1 MEHME
6 HILPDSITKLERCL
20 PRPPKQDV
28 PMTENFTVEHSQIL
42 KAPDRPPS
50 PGGSSLIKRRD
61 MESSLFSLPSSQ
73 FLSPSNSTILPPKHD
88 DPASP
93 SAPTNLSNWAHLN
106 LIKTQRKDLSTSLK
120 ATQVAHSE
128 ARASVAALRRLA
140 FRLAVNI
147 SVKENKI
154 ATSARSLAASRK
166 TEYVLGTGLRGAEK
180 RVGELEQEWREE
192 RARNREILESLE
204 RASALTLQYT
214 DPSRRPVSPPS
225 SPPTRIA
232 TLSQYNRV
240 GDSPPRTPTHSPK
253 ASKSSDSINP
263 NAAHHHR
270 YHSTPDTIEIRTS
283 NDRLIKAKRESDHAL
298 LVARSRIEALQA
310 DCFRSKEIAKQL
322 ELNRVELEDEIAGY
336 KARVTALE
344 SSKAA
349 VKATLRATEAK
360 LEDASRLEKELR
372 GELDGKTREIQ
383 MLETKGHKS
392 EASLKALSE
401 SNRLLEEEVESCR
414 EQIAQLE
421 RARVEMEEEVA
432 ELQRRMA
439 RAEHGEAM
447 LESRL
452 AASESEKGTLRAQLD
467 KSTAN
472 VGTLEKAAAFFE
484 EQVRD
489 YNERITSLEGSV
501 SWLDDG
507 LKNAHSLKGRVESE
521 LAAMRV
527 TVTEQES
534 SIASINEANASL
546 RTDLK
551 STRNAKTTL
560 ESELNFM
567 RERLLAEADAR
578 AELHDEVRSLQYLKG
593 NLEDD
598 LREARTRIEE
608 LDRPEVLE
616 ELQALKA
623 SKISV
628 EERLKSVQKTSLDLQ
643 EDLRLTKEKL
653 ATMEAA
659 NTDLASKLKQSE
671 TKREDLESKLVLSE
685 TANSSL
691 KHEIQHITQSKA
703 DTEERLLRLKSSLES
718 KLHESECVHISLQQ
732 EVQDIRQSKAE
743 TEELLSKVLESKA
756 FLESRLRESETSNTS
771 LQREV
776 QSIRESESETRE
788 RLYSILKSQVSIEN
802 RLHQSEVS
810 NTELEN
816 ELQHVRRSAEETEQQ
831 LQNILKS
838 KSSLES
844 RFLKAE
850 STNNSLQQEV
860 EHIRR
865 SAEDIERNLDN
876 ALESKASLEMK
887 LRESETS
894 NTSLQQEI
902 QRLQAAVRQTE
913 EQLSSVDSFASA
925 RGASTQTE
933 ESDSRNSAYSFATVR
948 GASTQTEE
956 LDSKGNS
963 AHSFATVRGASTQT
977 EESDSRNSA
986 HSFATARGTSIGL
999 ADLELNTLRATN
1011 AALEFS
1017 ERRLSA
1023 RLSVAENELAAVR
1036 RANQELEEFL
1046 DQAENDMQ
1054 VAEAFTVDCQ
1064 NQLEDFVDEGNMK
1077 LAVAER
1083 SRLKYKRRLAT
1094 KGKELDV
1101 LKDENETLS
1110 LQLERKSNEIEEV
1123 RRKEEKMRQELADK
1137 DRTIEAM
1144 ERNKAEYKASMD
1156 AIELELQELK
1166 ESKET
1171 FEKLVHILQQKT
1183 KTLEVLNEWHEVPS
1197 DEEGDAFTL
1206 GPLGFE
1212 FGLDSRMKKLQA
1224 QDPNPVDYGKE
1235 APDVERPRPMSS
1247 NRHSVRSKRS
1257 LENANQRYE
1266 PERPAS
1272 QRSNGTAGS
1281 VRTNT
1286 EGDAELD
1293 AWAKEVERVRM
1304 LRDETAIQ
1312 LKGMKKLKANLRKSL
1327 KKSEDE
1333 LEQLERTKAK
1343 AKAKKEKMGSRP
1355 SSGYPGLLRSK
1366 KSSRSTTGTGSFDK
1380 ETGQWSSV
1388 APRPNTSRGHEAASF
1403 FRPGTSASK
1412 RTWSGGLHRTSA
1424 AMSSSTGSEGA
1435 ADLDGAK
1442 GSDAKKEKHGWRVT
1456 LRGAFGSTGRK
1467 RSPLVS

>member
-6 HILPDSITKLERCL
+6 HILPDSITKLERCI
-20 PRPPKQDV
+20 PKAPKQDA
-28 PMTENFTVEHSQIL
+28 PMTESFTVEHSQIL
-42 KAPDRPPS
+42 HAPDSGAPS
-50 PGGSSLIKRRD
+50 PGASSLPKRRD
-61 MESSLFSLPSSQ
+61 MESSLFSLSSSQ
-73 FLSPSNSTILPPKHD
+73 FLSPSSSTILPPKHD
-88 DPASP
+88 DTTSP
-93 SAPTNLSNWAHLN
+93 SAPSNLTNWAHLS
-106 LIKTQRKDLSTSLK
+106 LIKTQRNDLSTSLK

-154 ATSARSLAASRK
+154 ATSARSLATSRK
-166 TEYVLGTGLRGAEK
+166 TEYVLGTGLRGAER

-214 DPSRRPVSPPS
+214 DPNNRRPVSPPS

-232 TLSQYNRV
+232 TLSQYSRA
-240 GDSPPRTPTHSPK
+240 GESPPRTPTHSPK
-253 ASKSSDSINP
+253 TSKSWDLINP
-263 NAAHHHR
+263 NSAHHQR
-270 YHSTPDTIEIRTS
+270 YPSTPDTIEIRTS

-322 ELNRVELEDEIAGY
+322 ELNRIELEDEIAGY
-336 KARVTALE
+336 KARVASLE

-349 VKATLRATEAK
+349 VKATLRATEGK
-360 LEDASRLEKELR
+360 FEDASRLEKELR

-392 EASLKALSE
+392 EASLKALGE
-401 SNRLLEEEVESCR
+401 SNRLLEEEVKSCG

-421 RARVEMEEEVA
+421 RARVEMEAEVV
-432 ELQRRMA
+432 ELKRRME
-439 RAEHGEAM
+439 RAEHGEVM

-452 AASESEKGTLRAQLD
+452 AASESEKGTLQAQLD
-467 KSTAN
+467 KSAAN

-507 LKNAHSLKGRVESE
+507 LKNAHGLKRRVESE
-521 LAAMRV
+521 LTAMRA
-527 TVTEQES
+527 TVAEQES
-534 SIASINEANASL
+534 SIAFINEANAGL
-546 RTDLK
+546 RADLK
-551 STRNAKTTL
+551 SARNTKTAL
-560 ESELNFM
+560 ESDLNFM

-578 AELHDEVRSLQYLKG
+578 AELQDEVRSLQYLKS

-598 LREARTRIEE
+598 LRDARTRIEE
-608 LDRPEVLE
+608 LDRPEILE
-616 ELQALKA
+616 ELQALKV
-623 SKISV
+623 SKSSV
-628 EERLKSVQKTSLDLQ
+628 EERLQSVQKTSIDLQ

-653 ATMEAA
+653 ATMETAKI
-659 NTDLASKLKQSE
+659 DLSSKLQRSE
-671 TKREDLESKLVLSE
+671 TKRADLESKLLLSE

-703 DTEERLLRLKSSLES
+703 DTEERLSKLKSSLES
-718 KLHESECVHISLQQ
+718 KLHESERAHSSLQQ
-732 EVQDIRQSKAE
+732 EVEDIRYSKEE
-743 TEELLSKVLESKA
+743 TEELLRKVLESKA
-756 FLESRLRESETSNTS
+756 SLESRLLESETSNTS
-771 LQREV
+771 LQHEV

-788 RLYSILKSQVSIEN
+788 QLYSILKSQVSIEN
-802 RLHQSEVS
+802 RLFQSEAS
-810 NTELEN
+810 NTSLEN

-831 LQNILKS
+831 LQSILKS
-838 KSSLES
+838 KASLES
-844 RFLKAE
+844 RFLEAE
-850 STNNSLQQEV
+850 STNNTLQQEV
-860 EHIRR
+860 ERIRR
-865 SAEDIERNLDN
+865 SAEEIERNLDS

-902 QRLQAAVRQTE
+902 QKLRDAVK
-913 EQLSSVDSFASA
+913 
-925 RGASTQTE
+925 
-933 ESDSRNSAYSFATVR
+933 
-948 GASTQTEE
+948 QTEE
-956 LDSKGNS
+956 LLSSALLSAETDSTRLS
-963 AHSFATVRGASTQT
+963 ARISV
-977 EESDSRNSA
+977 
-986 HSFATARGTSIGL
+986 
-999 ADLELNTLRATN
+999 ADLELGTLRATN
-1011 AALEFS
+1011 AALESS

-1046 DQAENDMQ
+1046 DQAENDMM
-1054 VAEAFTVDCQ
+1054 VAEAFTVECQ
-1064 NQLEDFVDEGNMK
+1064 NQLEGFVDESNMK

-1094 KGKELDV
+1094 KGKELDI

-1110 LQLERKSNEIEEV
+1110 LQLEQKSNEIEEV

-1144 ERNKAEYKASMD
+1144 ERNRAEYKASMD
-1156 AIELELQELK
+1156 AIELELTELK

-1171 FEKLVHILQQKT
+1171 FEKLVHTLQQKT
-1183 KTLEVLNEWHEVPS
+1183 KTLEVLNEWHEAPS

-1212 FGLDSRMKKLQA
+1212 FGLDQRMKQLQA
-1224 QDPNPVDYGKE
+1224 QDPNPIDYGKE
-1235 APDVERPRPMSS
+1235 KPDVERPSLMSS
-1247 NRHSVRSKRS
+1247 NRRSIRSKRS

-1266 PERPAS
+1266 PERPVS
-1272 QRSNGTAGS
+1272 QRTNGTAGS
-1281 VRTNT
+1281 IRTTT

-1304 LRDETAIQ
+1304 LRDETAVQ

-1343 AKAKKEKMGSRP
+1343 AKAKKEKLASRP
-1355 SSGYPGLLRSK
+1355 SPGYPGLLRTK
-1366 KSSRSTTGTGSFDK
+1366 KTSRSTSGLGSLDK
-1380 ETGQWSSV
+1380 ETGPRPGL
-1388 APRPNTSRGHEAASF
+1388 APRPHTSLGHEAASF
-1403 FRPGTSASK
+1403 FRPGSSAS
-1412 RTWSGGLHRTSA
+1412 RTWSGGLHRKSA
-1424 AMSSSTGSEGA
+1424 ALSTSTDIEGA

-1442 GSDAKKEKHGWRVT
+1442 ESVAKKEKDGWRLT

-1467 RSPLVS
+1467 RSLLVS